1 MSENNETSP
10 GFDPL
15 EMMKQMRNANLD
27 AWAKMMTDL
36 VNTDAYAGASA
47 ETMNVWLNSTS
58 PFRKALDSAM
68 TQSLASLHLASR
80 DDFTRL
86 AERLTHIEMR
96 LDDIEAK
103 LDETLSHNAKNQG

>member
-1 MSENNETSP
+1 MSENDETSG

-36 VNTDAYAGASA
+36 VNTDAYAGANA
-47 ETMNVWLNSTS
+47 ELINTWFNSTS
-58 PFRKALDSAM
+58 PFRKALDSAIA
-68 TQSLASLHLASR
+68 QALASLHLASR
-80 DDFTRL
+80 EDFSAF

-96 LDDIEAK
+96 LDDIESK
-103 LDETLSHNAKNQG
+103 LDETLSQLERKG